1 MQKQINIKSVTIKSF
16 LRLIDMH
23 YKQKISFL
31 CLFIFLSQILVAQQ
45 KDYQGSYTG
54 SFNFG
59 NFQSDLSL
67 DIKQTQDQ
75 YDIQFTSLD
84 QNAFGIPARD
94 IIIDQDS
101 IKFALQSDSYRY
113 EFKGIL
119 LNNSILQINL
129 MVDGNSFEFQLQKV
143 AKDDSHG
150 IKSKDIRF
158 RSENLLLYG
167 TVYYPVKPNGKAIY
181 LVTSSGNT
189 DRSAS
194 RAEALMFAQ
203 NGFIT
208 LHTDKRG
215 TGISDGNWQKAD
227 MPTLCNDDILAI
239 QYLSQIE
246 KLALNQIGIKGSSQ
260 GAAKVPYI
268 MSKLP
273 DLMFGIAVSCPA
285 STLLESDLNYW
296 KNRNK
301 TIIESQYLDQATKM
315 QKSVFQYISGDLSK
329 DKLEDEIQA
338 NKDESWFEYIW
349 IPAPEE
355 VETDLKLNYSP
366 LPYFALVKQ
375 PLLLIEGTNDEIIPT
390 QSLKTIKKTI
400 GKNGSRKNKF
410 VSLKG
415 ANHSM
420 MMVENSDFKYWQSLH
435 SKYMSGMLKWIHKL

>member
-1 MQKQINIKSVTIKSF
+1 
-16 LRLIDMH
+16 MH
-23 YKQKISFL
+23 YKLKISFL
-31 CLFIFLSQILVAQQ
+31 SLFIFLSQIVVAQEN
-45 KDYQGSYTG
+45 KIKGSYKG

-67 DIKQTQDQ
+67 DIKQTKDQ

-94 IIIDQDS
+94 IKIHQDS

-119 LNNSILQINL
+119 LNNNVLQIIL
-129 MVDGNSFEFQLQKV
+129 EVDGNSFEFQLHKE
-143 AKDDSHG
+143 AKNDSDG
-150 IKSKDIRF
+150 VKSKEIRF

-181 LVTSSGNT
+181 LVTSSGNN

-208 LHTDKRG
+208 MHTDKRG

-246 KLALNQIGIKGSSQ
+246 KLALKQIGIKGSSQ
-260 GAAKVPYI
+260 GASKVPYI

-273 DLMFGIAVSCPA
+273 DLMFGIAVSCPG

-301 TIIESQYLDQATKM
+301 TIIDSQYLDQATQM

-329 DKLEDEIQA
+329 DKLEVAIQA
-338 NKDESWFEYIW
+338 NKYESWFEHIW
-349 IPAPEE
+349 IPEPEE

-366 LPYFALVKQ
+366 LPYFKLVKQ
-375 PLLLIEGTNDEIIPT
+375 PLLVLQGSMDQVIPT
-390 QSLKTIKKTI
+390 SSLTIIKESIPSYKR
-400 GKNGSRKNKF
+400 SKNKYKM
-410 VSLKG
+410 LKG
-415 ANHSM
+415 ADHSM
-420 MMVENSDFKYWQSLH
+420 MFKGKSDFPYWQTLH
-435 SKYMSGMLKWIHKL
+435 PDYTNIMLKWVDKL

>member
-1 MQKQINIKSVTIKSF
+1 
-16 LRLIDMH
+16 MH
-23 YKQKISFL
+23 YKLKISFVS
-31 CLFIFLSQILVAQQ
+31 LFIFLSQIVLAQQ
-45 KDYQGSYTG
+45 NDFKGSYKG

-67 DIKQTQDQ
+67 DILKTNEQ
-75 YDIQFTSLD
+75 YDIKFTSLD
-84 QNAFGIPARD
+84 QNAFGIPARG
-94 IIIDQDS
+94 IKIHQDS
-101 IKFALQSDSYRY
+101 IKFALQSDSYLY

-119 LNNSILQINL
+119 LNNNALQMNL
-129 MVDGNSFEFQLQKV
+129 EVDGNSFEFQLHKE
-143 AKDDSHG
+143 AMEDSNG
-150 IKSKDIRF
+150 VKSKDIRF

-181 LVTSSGNT
+181 LVTSSGNN

-246 KLALNQIGIKGSSQ
+246 KLALNHIGIKGSSQ
-260 GAAKVPYI
+260 GASKVPYI

-273 DLMFGIAVSCPA
+273 ELMFGIAISCPG

-301 TIIESQYLDQATKM
+301 TIIASQYLDKATAM
-315 QKSVFQYISGDLSK
+315 QKSVFQYISGTLSK
-329 DKLEDEIQA
+329 DKLKEDIQA
-338 NKDESWFEYIW
+338 NKNEPWFEYIW

-366 LPYFALVKQ
+366 LPYFKLVKQ
-375 PLLLIEGTNDEIIPT
+375 PLLLIQGNMDQVIPT
-390 QSLKTIKKTI
+390 SSLKTIKKSI
-400 GKNGSRKNKF
+400 PSYKRSKNKYKM
-410 VSLKG
+410 LKG
-415 ANHSM
+415 ADHSM
-420 MMVENSDFKYWQSLH
+420 MYKGESDFPYWQALH
-435 SKYMSGMLKWIHKL
+435 PDYINIMLKWIDKL

>member
-1 MQKQINIKSVTIKSF
+1 MKYIFPLVILFFSQFSF
-16 LRLIDMH
+16 
-23 YKQKISFL
+23 
-31 CLFIFLSQILVAQQ
+31 AQQ
-45 KDYQGSYTG
+45 TDFESSYKGVFT
-54 SFNFG
+54 FG

-67 DIKQTQDQ
+67 EIKQTKDQ

-94 IIIDQDS
+94 IKIHQDS

-119 LNNSILQINL
+119 LNNNVLSMNL
-129 MVDGNSFEFQLQKV
+129 MVDGNSYQFELHKE
-143 AKDDSHG
+143 ATDDSDG

-181 LVTSSGNT
+181 LVTSSGNN

-208 LHTDKRG
+208 MHSDKRG
-215 TGISDGNWQKAD
+215 TGISDGNWQKAT

-246 KLALNQIGIKGSSQ
+246 KLALKQIGIKGSSQ
-260 GAAKVPYI
+260 GASKVPYI

-273 DLMFGIAVSCPA
+273 ELMFGIAVSCPG

-301 TIIESQYLDQATKM
+301 TIIDSQYLDEATQM

-329 DKLEDEIQA
+329 DKLEVAIQA
-338 NKDESWFEYIW
+338 NKYEPWFEFIW
-349 IPAPEE
+349 IPGPEE

-366 LPYFALVKQ
+366 LPYFKQVKQ
-375 PLLLIEGTNDEIIPT
+375 PLLVLQGSMDQVIPT
-390 QSLKTIKKTI
+390 SSLTIIKESIPSYKR
-400 GKNGSRKNKF
+400 SKNKYKM
-410 VSLKG
+410 LKG
-415 ANHSM
+415 ADHSM
-420 MMVENSDFKYWQSLH
+420 MFKGESDFPYWQALH
-435 SKYMSGMLKWIHKL
+435 PDYTNIMLKWIDKL

>member
-1 MQKQINIKSVTIKSF
+1 MKYIFPFII
-16 LRLIDMH
+16 
-23 YKQKISFL
+23 
-31 CLFIFLSQILVAQQ
+31 LFFFQLSLAQQ
-45 KDYQGSYTG
+45 NDFEGSYKG
-54 SFNFG
+54 VFNFG
-59 NFQSDLSL
+59 NFQSDLGL
-67 DIKQTQDQ
+67 DIQKTNDQ

-94 IIIDQDS
+94 IKIHQDS
-101 IKFALQSDSYRY
+101 LKFALQSDSYRY

-119 LNNSILQINL
+119 LNNNDLSMNL
-129 MVDGNSFEFQLQKV
+129 IVDGKTFDFQLRKV
-143 AKDDSHG
+143 PKVDSDG
-150 IKSKDIRF
+150 VKSKDVRF

-181 LVTSSGNT
+181 LVTSSGNN

-203 NGFIT
+203 NGFIS

-246 KLALNQIGIKGSSQ
+246 KLALDHIGIKGSSQ
-260 GAAKVPYI
+260 GASKVPYI

-273 DLMFGIAVSCPA
+273 ELMFGIAVSCPG

-296 KNRNK
+296 KNRHK
-301 TIIESQYLDQATKM
+301 TILSSKHLDLATEM

-329 DKLEDEIQA
+329 DQLEVSIEV
-338 NKDESWFEYIW
+338 NKNESWFEYIW

-366 LPYFALVKQ
+366 LPFFELVKQ
-375 PLLLIEGTNDEIIPT
+375 PLLVLQGSMDEVIPT
-390 QSLKTIKKTI
+390 SSLRTIKKSI
-400 GKNGSRKNKF
+400 PSNKRSKNKYLM
-410 VSLKG
+410 LKG
-415 ANHSM
+415 ADHSM
-420 MMVENSDFKYWQSLH
+420 MFKGESDFPYWQALH
-435 SKYMSGMLKWIHKL
+435 PDYTNTMLKWIDQL

>member
-1 MQKQINIKSVTIKSF
+1 MLYKLKLNF
-16 LRLIDMH
+16 L
-23 YKQKISFL
+23 S
-31 CLFIFLSQILVAQQ
+31 LFIFLSQIVLAQQ
-45 KDYQGSYTG
+45 NDFEG
-54 SFNFG
+54 SFKGSFTFG
-59 NFQSDLSL
+59 NFQSDLGI
-67 DIKQTQDQ
+67 DIQQTNDQ
-75 YDIQFTSLD
+75 YNIQFTSLD

-94 IIIDQDS
+94 IEIHHDS
-101 IKFALQSDSYRY
+101 IKFALQSDSYKY

-119 LNNSILQINL
+119 LNNNVLQINL
-129 MVDGNSFEFQLQKV
+129 EVDGKSFEFQLHKE
-143 AKDDSHG
+143 AKDDSDG
-150 IKSKDIRF
+150 IKSKDVRF

-167 TVYYPVKPNGKAIY
+167 TIYYPVKANGKGIY
-181 LVTSSGNT
+181 LVTSSGNN

-208 LHTDKRG
+208 FHTDKRG

-260 GAAKVPYI
+260 GATKVPYI

-273 DLMFGIAVSCPA
+273 DLMFGIAVSCPG

-301 TIIESQYLDQATKM
+301 TIIDPQYLDLATKM
-315 QKSVFQYISGDLSK
+315 QRSVFQYISGDLPK
-329 DKLEDEIQA
+329 DKLEIEIQA
-338 NKDESWFEYIW
+338 NKNESWFEYIW

-366 LPYFALVKQ
+366 LPYFELVKQ
-375 PLLLIEGTNDEIIPT
+375 PLLVLQGNMDEVIPPS
-390 QSLKTIKKTI
+390 SLKTIKKSI
-400 GKNGSRKNKF
+400 HSNKHSKNKYKM
-410 VSLKG
+410 LKG
-415 ANHSM
+415 ADHSM
-420 MMVENSDFKYWQSLH
+420 MFKGESDFPFWQALH
-435 SKYMSGMLKWIHKL
+435 PDYINTMLKWIDKL

>member
-1 MQKQINIKSVTIKSF
+1 MKYIFPLVI
-16 LRLIDMH
+16 L
-23 YKQKISFL
+23 
-31 CLFIFLSQILVAQQ
+31 FLSQLSLAQQ
-45 KDYQGSYTG
+45 NNIKGSYKG
-54 SFNFG
+54 SFIFG

-67 DIKQTQDQ
+67 NILKTNDQ

-94 IIIDQDS
+94 IEIHQDS

-119 LNNSILQINL
+119 LNNNVLQMILI
-129 MVDGNSFEFQLQKV
+129 VDGNSFEFQLQKEN
-143 AKDDSHG
+143 KDNSQG
-150 IKSKDIRF
+150 VKSKDIRF

-181 LVTSSGNT
+181 LVTSSGNN

-227 MPTLCNDDILAI
+227 MPILCNDDILAI

-246 KLALNQIGIKGSSQ
+246 KLPLNHIGIKGSSQ
-260 GAAKVPYI
+260 GASKVPYI

-273 DLMFGIAVSCPA
+273 ELMFGIAVSCPG

-301 TIIESQYLDQATKM
+301 TIIDAQYIAQATQM

-329 DKLEDEIQA
+329 DKLEEGIQA
-338 NKDESWFEYIW
+338 NKNESWFEYIW

-366 LPYFALVKQ
+366 LPYFKLVKQ
-375 PLLLIEGTNDEIIPT
+375 PLLVLEGSMDQVIPPS
-390 QSLKTIKKTI
+390 SLSIIKKSVPA
-400 GKNGSRKNKF
+400 KRRSKNKYLT
-410 VSLKG
+410 LKG
-415 ANHSM
+415 ADHSM
-420 MMVENSDFKYWQSLH
+420 MYKGKSDFPYWQALH
-435 SKYMSGMLKWIHKL
+435 PDYIKTMLKWIDKL

>member
-1 MQKQINIKSVTIKSF
+1 MKYILSLVI
-16 LRLIDMH
+16 
-23 YKQKISFL
+23 
-31 CLFIFLSQILVAQQ
+31 LFISQMSLAQQ
-45 KDYQGSYTG
+45 NDFEGSYMG
-54 SFNFG
+54 LFSYG

-67 DIKQTQDQ
+67 DIQKTNDE
-75 YDIQFTSLD
+75 YEIKFNSLD

-94 IIIDQDS
+94 IIIHEDS
-101 IKFALQSDSYRY
+101 IEFALQSDFYRY
-113 EFKGIL
+113 EFRGIS
-119 LNNSILQINL
+119 LNNNILPMTL
-129 MVDGNSFEFQLQKV
+129 VVDGKFFEFQLHKGL
-143 AKDDSHG
+143 KEDSNG
-150 IKSKDIRF
+150 VKSKDVRF

-167 TVYYPVKPNGKAIY
+167 TIYYPVKPNGKAIY
-181 LVTSSGNT
+181 LVTSSGNN

-246 KLALNQIGIKGSSQ
+246 KLTLNHIGIKGSSQ

-273 DLMFGIAVSCPA
+273 ELMFGIAVSCPG

-296 KNRNK
+296 KNRHK
-301 TIIESQYLDQATKM
+301 TIITSQHLDLATNM
-315 QKSVFQYISGDLSK
+315 QKAVFQYISGDLSK
-329 DKLEDEIQA
+329 AELEVAIAA
-338 NKDESWFEYIW
+338 NKNETWFEYIW

-366 LPYFALVKQ
+366 LPFFELVKQ
-375 PLLLIEGTNDEIIPT
+375 PLLVLQGSMDQVIPPS
-390 QSLKTIKKTI
+390 SLKTIKKSI
-400 GKNGSRKNKF
+400 HSKKRSKNKYLM
-410 VSLKG
+410 LKG
-415 ANHSM
+415 ADHSM
-420 MMVENSDFKYWQSLH
+420 MFKGESDFPYWSALH
-435 SKYMSGMLKWIHKL
+435 PDYTNTMLKWIGKL